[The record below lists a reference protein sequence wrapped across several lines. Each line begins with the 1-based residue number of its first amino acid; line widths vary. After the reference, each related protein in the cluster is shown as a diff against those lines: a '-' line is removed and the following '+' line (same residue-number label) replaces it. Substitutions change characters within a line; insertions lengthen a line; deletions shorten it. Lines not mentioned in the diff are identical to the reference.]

1 MGATG
6 YAESGALDRGTGF
19 NDVVRR
25 SSSGKRQIRGQ
36 LAHSPCQT
44 IPDRVTGQRR
54 SGRRRHFGR
63 RPFTFQ
69 IVQPAKSASGRDFLK
84 ISFHSFHQDR
94 CHCRN
99 FCLIVLLDRQFLW
112 KTPPQGDCGLEN
124 SRIQVNFHRVEL
136 ALKVH
141 SSVRILKHFKMVKVM
156 KVNEITDHFLC
167 PLSLADLLDRR
178 RNEGGNGQ
186 LALDSNGQGSHAQ
199 EIRIRLLAA
208 DSRLSW
214 SQPIAHHGRHR
225 LRYIQRPGKRSD
237 SSSWNLIGCGCVMV
251 QDSIVSIGGR
261 MYLRRR

>member
-1 MGATG
+1 MLK
-6 YAESGALDRGTGF
+6 AEHSTAEPASMTSSGAPQVESVKSEDNWRTRLAKQFRTASPDKGEA
-19 NDVVRR
+19 VVEDILGGGHSRSR
-25 SSSGKRQIRGQ
+25 SSSPLKVRLDEI
-36 LAHSPCQT
+36 
-44 IPDRVTGQRR
+44 
-54 SGRRRHFGR
+54 F
-63 RPFTFQ
+63 
-69 IVQPAKSASGRDFLK
+69 KK
-84 ISFHSFHQDR
+84 ISFHSFHQDC

-136 ALKVH
+136 APKVH
-141 SSVRILKHFKMVKVM
+141 PSVRILKHFKMVKVM